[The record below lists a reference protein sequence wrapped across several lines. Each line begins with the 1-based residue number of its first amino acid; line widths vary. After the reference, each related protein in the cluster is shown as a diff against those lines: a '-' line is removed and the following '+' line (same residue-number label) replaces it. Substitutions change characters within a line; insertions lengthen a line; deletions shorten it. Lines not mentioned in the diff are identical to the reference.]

1 MPDKFHIERA
11 TPQDASII
19 ETLAKEI
26 WTAHYTTMI
35 GEDQVN
41 YMLETFQS
49 AKAIAQQ
56 IISGT
61 IYYISFDGKIPCG
74 YSAIKPD
81 QKGLF
86 LSKLYVKDSHRE
98 RGVARMMLEAIRQY
112 AKDANVD
119 CIWLTCNKN
128 NTGSLHAYER
138 LGFSIVGESVTD
150 IGQGFQMDDYV
161 LQIIPQETENR
172 FKQAIKRLLSPYTK
186 D

>member
-1 MPDKFHIERA
+1 MPDQFHIERA
-11 TPQDASII
+11 VPQDAAVI
-19 ETLAKEI
+19 EALAREI
-26 WTAHYTTMI
+26 WSEHYTAII
-35 GEDQVN
+35 GEEQVS

-56 IISGT
+56 ILSGT
-61 IYYISFDGKIPCG
+61 VYYISFDGKIPCG

-98 RGVARMMLEAIRQY
+98 QGVARMMLNAIRNY
-112 AKDANVD
+112 AKEANID

-128 NTGSLHAYER
+128 NTGSLLAYEH

-150 IGQGFQMDDYV
+150 IGHGFKMDDYV
-161 LQIIPQETENR
+161 LQIQPKEPENR
-172 FKQAIKRLLSPYTK
+172 FKEAVRRLLSPENK
-186 D
+186 